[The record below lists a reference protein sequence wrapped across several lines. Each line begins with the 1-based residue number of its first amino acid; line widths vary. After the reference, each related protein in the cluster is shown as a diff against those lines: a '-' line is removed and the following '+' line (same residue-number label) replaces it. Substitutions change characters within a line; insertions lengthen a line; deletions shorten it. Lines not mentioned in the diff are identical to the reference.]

1 LTTKFISQ
9 LNLLSVRVFISFDY
23 YSLRWFCCWIL
34 NFWNV
39 EFLFLFAYCWYWIWW

>member
-23 YSLRWFCCWIL
+23 YSLCWFCGWIFETL
-34 NFWNV
+34 NFCFCLLIFDI
-39 EFLFLFAYCWYWIWW
+39 EFGDY